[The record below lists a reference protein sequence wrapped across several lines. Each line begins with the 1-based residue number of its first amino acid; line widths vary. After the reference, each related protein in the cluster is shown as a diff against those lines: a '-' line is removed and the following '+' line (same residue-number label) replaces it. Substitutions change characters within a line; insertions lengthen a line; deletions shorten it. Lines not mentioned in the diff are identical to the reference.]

1 MQSIC
6 RQIDQLPHPLNRI
19 LQVAR
24 SLLENRAFNASTSE
38 WIAAAFVLE
47 RLDYLP
53 QGVGVMEA
61 WEHLDIE
68 WQFYARHLRQEY
80 RQVIESLEESAADR
94 ERR

>member
-1 MQSIC
+1 MQSTHQ
-6 RQIDQLPHPLNRI
+6 QIDQLPHPLNRI

-24 SLLENRAFNASTSE
+24 SLLENRAFNASTNE

-53 QGVGVMEA
+53 QGLGVMEA
-61 WEHLDIE
+61 WERLDIE

-80 RQVIESLEESAADR
+80 RQVIESLEEDVAGR
-94 ERR
+94 EGR